1 MRNDAEK
8 TSTIYKFVYFCWEYT
23 EMREVLAEE
32 KKVQAIIFDV
42 GGVLLHPD
50 GELMVRA
57 LEPVV
62 GYRLDPQICQ
72 ASFLL
77 TDHQLVSR
85 VVGEREKASVWANVL
100 HLPSHLALQAWKVIV
115 QLDSEIPNLW
125 GKIDSDTLD
134 LLSTLLARGFTLS
147 VLSNARGN
155 VEKLLLAAGFT
166 GFFADIVDSAL
177 VGLEK
182 PDPRSYLL
190 AAQRL
195 GISPGSCAYVGDSL
209 AEIEMAG
216 RLGMYP
222 VLYDR
227 CGLYTP
233 ASEFSVLRQL
243 CLLPKLLSPLERDD
257 VLQ

>member
-1 MRNDAEK
+1 MQNN
-8 TSTIYKFVYFCWEYT
+8 VYFPESIP
-23 EMREVLAEE
+23 EMKDALADE
-32 KKVQAIIFDV
+32 KKVQAVIFDV

-50 GELMVRA
+50 GELMARA

-72 ASFLL
+72 DSFLL
-77 TDHQLVSR
+77 TDHQLVDR
-85 VVGEREKASVWANVL
+85 TVDEQEKARVWAGVL
-100 HLPSHLALQAWKVIV
+100 HLPSHLALQAWEVIT

-125 GKIDSDTLD
+125 GKIDPDTLD
-134 LLSTLLARGFTLS
+134 LLSALQTRGFTLS

-155 VEKLLLAAGFT
+155 VEKVLLAAGFT
-166 GFFADIVDSAL
+166 DFFADIVDSAL

-209 AEIEMAG
+209 AEIEMAS
-216 RLGMYP
+216 RLSMYS

-227 CGLYTP
+227 CGLYAP
-233 ASEFSVLRQL
+233 APGFTVLQQL
-243 CLLPKLLSPLERDD
+243 CLLPELLSSGKE
-257 VLQ
+257 